1 MAMLGV
7 SAVEFST
14 TELVEFVRRL
24 LAVEVMVEPMVE
36 PLLSD
41 EAAVAVDVKVVVGH
55 HHQAPSCCSQ
65 LLLLKQLQLASARSS
80 G

>member
-14 TELVEFVRRL
+14 SVVVEWWSGL
-24 LAVEVMVEPMVE
+24 LAVEVMVEPMVK

-41 EAAVAVDVKVVVGH
+41 EAAVAVDVKVVVGR

>member
-14 TELVEFVRRL
+14 TDCELVRRL

-41 EAAVAVDVKVVVGH
+41 GAAVAVDVEVVVGR